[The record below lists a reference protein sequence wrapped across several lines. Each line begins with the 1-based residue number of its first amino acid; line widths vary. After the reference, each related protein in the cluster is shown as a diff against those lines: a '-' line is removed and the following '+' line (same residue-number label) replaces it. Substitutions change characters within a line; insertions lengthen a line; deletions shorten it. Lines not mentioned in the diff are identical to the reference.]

1 MCFGHCVWLGLTPSK
16 EVPSA
21 LREASIRWGL
31 ILTIHRLCLVDVVSS
46 FKLTKVTLV
55 KNNNYAQVKAVDQND
70 PRQLD
75 TQAEPEVLVRANPV
89 LADEV

>member
-16 EVPSA
+16 KYRA
-21 LREASIRWGL
+21 RFEASIRWGL

-75 TQAEPEVLVRANPV
+75 TQAEPEVLVRANLV